1 MLYEKIY
8 VGVIVKF
15 SNDGGM
21 RPMEII
27 WVDGQRFTI
36 DRVKFVEKA
45 PSKVGGLLTKRFT
58 VIIGG
63 FEKLLYYEEKQERW
77 FVERKIV

>member
-1 MLYEKIY
+1 MRYEKVY

-15 SNDGGM
+15 FADGGM

-27 WVDGQRFTI
+27 WTDGQRFSV
-36 DRVKFVEKA
+36 DRIKYIERA

-58 VIIGG
+58 VIVSG
-63 FEKLLYYEEKQERW
+63 FEKRLYYEEKQERW
-77 FVERKIV
+77 FVERKIE

>member
-58 VIIGG
+58 VIISG